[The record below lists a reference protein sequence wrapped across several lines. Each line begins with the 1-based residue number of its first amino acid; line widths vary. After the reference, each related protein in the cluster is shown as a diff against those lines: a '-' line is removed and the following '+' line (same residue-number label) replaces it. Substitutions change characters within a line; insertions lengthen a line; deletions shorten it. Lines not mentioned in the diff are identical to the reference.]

1 MRLKD
6 LSGDQK
12 LQLKQDILTRRMD
25 ENGESPSYGEL
36 ADADDL
42 VSDKELEDEFG
53 GTEFVP
59 EDGKVVIAVKVIN
72 EVLGGGLWRPSELRF
87 FKSDKSAKEKK

>member
-25 ENGESPSYGEL
+25 EKGESPSYGEL

-53 GTEFVP
+53 GTEVVP
-59 EDGKVVIAVKVIN
+59 ED
-72 EVLGGGLWRPSELRF
+72 F
-87 FKSDKSAKEKK
+87 M

>member
-1 MRLKD
+1 MKLKD

-12 LQLKQDILTRRMD
+12 LQLRQDILTRRMD
-25 ENGESPSYGEL
+25 KKGESPSYGEL

-59 EDGKVVIAVKVIN
+59 ED
-72 EVLGGGLWRPSELRF
+72 F
-87 FKSDKSAKEKK
+87 M

>member
-1 MRLKD
+1 MTLKD
-6 LSGDQK
+6 LSGNQR

-25 ENGESPSYGEL
+25 EKGESPSYGEL

-53 GTEFVP
+53 GTGFVP
-59 EDGKVVIAVKVIN
+59 EDFI
-72 EVLGGGLWRPSELRF
+72 
-87 FKSDKSAKEKK
+87 